1 MSWKLIK
8 KDNVDGTGDD
18 SLLQVSPL
26 RGLGGP
32 RRDLQLR
39 PTPPAPARRGTE
51 NSPGPG
57 LPEQVGCCFVAGV
70 SSIVGTARLGFFLLS
85 VSRSIG
91 VSTK

>member
-8 KDNVDGTGDD
+8 NHNVDGTGDD

-70 SSIVGTARLGFFLLS
+70 SSIVGTARLGFFCFPFHEAL
-85 VSRSIG
+85 G
-91 VSTK
+91 